1 MDAINPQ
8 SFCAS
13 VKEEIAS
20 LSFSKEEAR
29 SLLSGF
35 TKCNGSFRI
44 SGGKETLDLSTESSK
59 IAAML
64 YKIILGL
71 YSIQCHFGYTRG
83 MGSRKAMRYHV
94 YVPSCQVVLDDIQVA
109 FAKSVLE
116 RHSRCLVG
124 FNLYGFRSLSFI
136 SWVNLGYVSDARNK
150 NYHLEFSLSDKTYAL
165 WLSHLINKAL
175 DGNFDSKIVER
186 RKKSVVY
193 FKKGEKISE
202 FLVYLRAQQ
211 SCLEFESIR
220 VDRDFANI
228 GNRLRNLD
236 GANTRKKEEAAKTQ
250 LAEIE
255 YLLSSSAF
263 SQIQNPKIPILCE
276 LRRQNPEASME
287 MLAELLSEEIGMSVS
302 KSNINHLFRTIHEL
316 YKKEIGK

>member
-1 MDAINPQ
+1 MDSINPQ
-8 SFCAS
+8 SFCSS

-94 YVPSCQVVLDDIQVA
+94 YVPSCQVVLDDIQVDFLKSKIPSSLVKNEKLMVAYLQGA
-109 FAKSVLE
+109 FLAS
-116 RHSRCLVG
+116 
-124 FNLYGFRSLSFI
+124 
-136 SWVNLGYVSDARNK
+136 GYVSDARNK

-263 SQIQNPKIPILCE
+263 SQIQNPKI
-276 LRRQNPEASME
+276 
-287 MLAELLSEEIGMSVS
+287 LL
-302 KSNINHLFRTIHEL
+302 F
-316 YKKEIGK
+316 

>member
-1 MDAINPQ
+1 MDSINPQ
-8 SFCAS
+8 SFCSS

-20 LSFSKEEAR
+20 LSFSKEESR

-94 YVPSCQVVLDDIQVA
+94 YVPSCQVVLDDIQVDFLKSKIPSSLVKNEKLMVAYLQGA
-109 FAKSVLE
+109 FLAS
-116 RHSRCLVG
+116 
-124 FNLYGFRSLSFI
+124 
-136 SWVNLGYVSDARNK
+136 GYVSDARNK

>member
-13 VKEEIAS
+13 VKEAIAS

-94 YVPSCQVVLDDIQVA
+94 YVPSCQVVLDDIQVDFLKSKIPSSLVKNEKLMVAYLQGA
-109 FAKSVLE
+109 FLAS
-116 RHSRCLVG
+116 
-124 FNLYGFRSLSFI
+124 
-136 SWVNLGYVSDARNK
+136 GYVSDARNK

>member
-1 MDAINPQ
+1 MDSINPQ
-8 SFCAS
+8 SFCSS

-20 LSFSKEEAR
+20 LSLSKEEAR

-94 YVPSCQVVLDDIQVA
+94 YVPSCQMVLDDIQVDFLRSKIPSSLVKNEKLMVAYLQGA
-109 FAKSVLE
+109 FLAS
-116 RHSRCLVG
+116 
-124 FNLYGFRSLSFI
+124 
-136 SWVNLGYVSDARNK
+136 GYVSDARNK

-236 GANTRKKEEAAKTQ
+236 GANTRKKEEAAKAQ

-255 YLLSSSAF
+255 YLLSSSAL

-276 LRRQNPEASME
+276 LRKQNPEASME

-316 YKKEIGK
+316 YKKEIGE

>member
-1 MDAINPQ
+1 MDSINPQ
-8 SFCAS
+8 SFCSS

-20 LSFSKEEAR
+20 LSLSKEEAR

-94 YVPSCQVVLDDIQVA
+94 YVPSCQMVLDDIQVDFLRSKIPSSLVKNEKLMVAYLQGA
-109 FAKSVLE
+109 FLAS
-116 RHSRCLVG
+116 
-124 FNLYGFRSLSFI
+124 
-136 SWVNLGYVSDARNK
+136 GYVSDARNK

-255 YLLSSSAF
+255 YLLSSSAL

-276 LRRQNPEASME
+276 LRKQNPEASME

-316 YKKEIGK
+316 YKKEIGE

>member
-1 MDAINPQ
+1 MDSINPQ
-8 SFCAS
+8 SFCSS

-64 YKIILGL
+64 YKIIL
-71 YSIQCHFGYTRG
+71 
-83 MGSRKAMRYHV
+83 HV
-94 YVPSCQVVLDDIQVA
+94 YVPSCQVVLDDIQVDFLKSKIPSSLVKNEKLMVAYLQGA
-109 FAKSVLE
+109 FLAS
-116 RHSRCLVG
+116 
-124 FNLYGFRSLSFI
+124 
-136 SWVNLGYVSDARNK
+136 GYVSDARNK

>member
-94 YVPSCQVVLDDIQVA
+94 YVPSCQVVLDDIQVDFLKSKIPSSLVKNEKLMVAYLQGA
-109 FAKSVLE
+109 FLAS
-116 RHSRCLVG
+116 
-124 FNLYGFRSLSFI
+124 
-136 SWVNLGYVSDARNK
+136 GYVSDARNK

-228 GNRLRNLD
+228 GNRVRNLD

>member
-1 MDAINPQ
+1 MDSINPQ
-8 SFCAS
+8 SFCSS

-94 YVPSCQVVLDDIQVA
+94 YVPSCQVVLDDIQVDFLKSKIPSSLVKNEKLMVAYLQGA
-109 FAKSVLE
+109 FLAS
-116 RHSRCLVG
+116 
-124 FNLYGFRSLSFI
+124 
-136 SWVNLGYVSDARNK
+136 GYVSDARNK